1 MVEFYYYTHPTQ
13 VRYYEESWKYG
24 IAFKDFIINAET
36 GKTVDIDILFTEN
49 NLKYGMS
56 SDDSIVEL
64 DWINFTDKIQ

>member
-13 VRYYEESWKYG
+13 VRYYEENWKYG